1 MGFSINSNPF
11 ANIVQT
17 ELYLNTPAL
26 TQAITRLSTGL
37 RINSA
42 ADDPAGLAI
51 TNNLQAQVSGLD
63 QNQLNIQDSISLV
76 QTASQSLS
84 GTQTILEN
92 MLQLATRAA
101 TGTNSSS
108 DVAAMQTEMN
118 QLAQQITGTANST
131 TFNSQNLLAG
141 ALQNFQTQLGP
152 DAGDSSSFSIAPMDA
167 ASIGVAGSAANIT
180 AAQNTANV
188 NALSEVGTG
197 FLGAN
202 QGESYQIAATTIT
215 TGGAGGTYN
224 LVGAAS
230 ANGTAAQNLGK
241 ESLGVSGAGAAT
253 TLYTVQVTGVTNGAI
268 TAIRYATGTGTPTWT
283 NVTATS
289 GNFSLGG
296 TLVGAFT
303 NGAATPQAGDQF
315 TFTTNGGGTAGAV
328 TAGTNADSNS
338 TGVVGGAYTGTTNLQ
353 YVVRASGIDG
363 ANNVNTVQVS
373 TDGGQTFGSSIAIS
387 AGTFALGNGLNF
399 TWNKGYRESRA
410 GGSQWRFIF
419 VQRRGG
425 QSKRAVVATLGQHD
439 GRRCREVHRERREH
453 RLRRAVECRP
463 DERESGNRSPDHHG
477 ELWRAGYRGGN
488 PGRRYTLY
496 RCESSS
502 RHREQWYRCGKC
514 AGSGGPQYR
523 DHRGGLRRDR
533 ADRCRHQCCLGP
545 AKLTWRTTNRSAAIT
560 GAGDCRQHG
569 SIECHQQH
577 SRCEHRSRDGQL
589 DARAHFATIGYRT
602 AGTSQSNTRTR
613 AEATRKL
620 MRGAHG
626 CGANF
631 AGEGAL
637 SGSNRYIP
645 S

>member
-399 TWNKGYRESRA
+399 TWNKGTVNPAQAAANGDSFSFNA
-410 GGSQWRFIF
+410 VAANQSVQLLQLSDNTTVGG
-419 VQRRGG
+419 
-425 QSKRAVVATLGQHD
+425 VAKFTGS
-439 GRRCREVHRERREH
+439 
-453 RLRRAVECRP
+453 AA
-463 DERESGNRSPDHHG
+463 NI
-477 ELWRAGYRGGN
+477 
-488 PGRRYTLY
+488 
-496 RCESSS
+496 
-502 RHREQWYRCGKC
+502 
-514 AGSGGPQYR
+514 GSGLLLNAGQTSANLGTGAQTITANFGAPGTVGGIQAGATPFTVANPQAAIVSN
-523 DHRGGLRRDR
+523 GTVVENAQAPAGLNI
-533 ADRCRHQCCLGP
+533 G
-545 AKLTWRTTNRSAAIT
+545 TTAAASAAIAQIDAAISAVSAQQSSL
-560 GAGDCRQHG
+560 GAQQIGLQQSLAQATAASMDLSSATS
-569 SIECHQQH
+569 SI
-577 SRCEHRSRDGQL
+577 L
-589 DARAHFATIGYRT
+589 DANIA
-602 AGTSQSNTRTR
+602 QEMVNLTR
-613 AEATRKL
+613 ARILQQSDIALLAQANQIPELVLKL
-620 MRGAHG
+620 LG
-626 CGANF
+626 N
-631 AGEGAL
+631 
-637 SGSNRYIP
+637 
-645 S
+645 